1 MPHIPESHAE
11 TSPVHPPE
19 AAAEQQV
26 LEVARGYARA
36 QQWAGEL
43 HRARVLAIEDER
55 LADCDF
61 HAASN
66 DRFADNLAADD
77 RTMGFTGTTVA
88 PSGDGPMD
96 GASGAASHRYQV
108 LLEAR
113 KRLDVLCDRA
123 DRELDEAHGALLAT
137 TVGLLPSGEAR
148 VEEGTVSEEPAE
160 DREAGFDLLV
170 GGGTDAAA
178 EVEAGA
184 EGVTSAA

>member
-137 TVGLLPSGEAR
+137 TVGLLPSGEAH
-148 VEEGTVSEEPAE
+148 VEEGTVSEEPDE